1 MSRVR
6 RSLIPALNPASGE
19 AVVILGWVYRLRVL
33 AKTTFIIVK
42 DCTGE
47 GQCVAATESLR
58 DLRLSSTTLLR
69 FMESR
74 RASCHELAPHG
85 ILLARSGNGFHR
97 RTRRRDRLERELLSF
112 IFGKLN
118 ELYASML
125 ARYRLTPL
133 PSLERVPI

>member
-58 DLRLSSTTLLR
+58 DLRLQLDDAVEIHGVAQSLMPRVGTSRNTTRSIWKWVSSTDPKT
-69 FMESR
+69 
-74 RASCHELAPHG
+74 
-85 ILLARSGNGFHR
+85 
-97 RTRRRDRLERELLSF
+97 
-112 IFGKLN
+112 
-118 ELYASML
+118 
-125 ARYRLTPL
+125 
-133 PSLERVPI
+133 